1 MNDRGTVNPP
11 FNTVASQA
19 KASDPA
25 LSIWVEAN
33 AGSGKTFV
41 LTNRVL
47 RLLLDGV
54 KPQSILCL
62 TYTKAAAAEM
72 RKRVGARLA
81 GWAVA
86 EETALRQALRDL
98 TGGEPAKRQME
109 DARTLFARA
118 LETPGGLRIL
128 TIHAF
133 CEAVLHRFPIEAGV
147 PFDFAVIEEDRQAN
161 MLLAAREEVLAE
173 GLRGGDHAEA
183 VETLFGLLS
192 DHAIA

>member
-72 RKRVGARLA
+72 RKRVGSRKMA
-81 GWAVA
+81 G
-86 EETALRQALRDL
+86 
-98 TGGEPAKRQME
+98 
-109 DARTLFARA
+109 
-118 LETPGGLRIL
+118 
-128 TIHAF
+128 
-133 CEAVLHRFPIEAGV
+133 
-147 PFDFAVIEEDRQAN
+147 
-161 MLLAAREEVLAE
+161 AA
-173 GLRGGDHAEA
+173 
-183 VETLFGLLS
+183 
-192 DHAIA
+192 